1 MSTTPKLWLTSLDPI
16 SFRPLFLPKAVSE
29 TAPAAE
35 APMEVEKVA
44 APEAEVSM
52 KVAQEPPASS
62 MEKLTGD
69 PISPVPVTPPPKVR
83 AVSDRSAP
91 KHVLYKSRRC
101 GSFCRDCRRC
111 SFDPTWFRSKECVPA
126 EFKAEVGENEEIHSP
141 AEGEAAS
148 ILEQV
153 EEAKQLKEKLM
164 LLKELQ
170 AEEARL
176 EKLLLLK
183 SQESETAK
191 KEEKIDKEITH
202 IRVEASAP
210 QPNPDNLDTL
220 PWEPHDF
227 PPVITPEEKEKQQAM
242 VLKGYERDMEGYEND
257 KMERHDKTFIDPLAK
272 NFKCP
277 RVEAV
282 VAYRSEP
289 DPSKDEKLGKV
300 EGDLSTGDRLTSI
313 TVVEKLSDLCR
324 KFHNS
329 ADSGSTADDLIH
341 SLKRSLDEMLLG
353 ASPSGNAPLE
363 KPCKS
368 MKADCNSSGAES
380 KTEAKT
386 ENKTLSTEDHREQD
400 GGSQIDCEGLHEEEE
415 SEEEEEDQQADQDV
429 RPVAVERATWVSPA
443 MQNKLAGKKPNDE
456 EDEEG
461 DSEAKESGDEDED
474 GEEKPSSSNSRKR
487 KSKRTKSQPKAR
499 AKAKAKA
506 KGKAAAKRKSKKEG
520 EDDHK
525 KGPAAKRKAKAKA
538 SAAAKGK
545 PKGKA
550 ERKPK
555 REPVLPLILQVSVK
569 MAHVHFAWTR
579 RSV

>member
-1 MSTTPKLWLTSLDPI
+1 M
-16 SFRPLFLPKAVSE
+16 
-29 TAPAAE
+29 
-35 APMEVEKVA
+35 
-44 APEAEVSM
+44 
-52 KVAQEPPASS
+52 
-62 MEKLTGD
+62 
-69 PISPVPVTPPPKVR
+69 
-83 AVSDRSAP
+83 
-91 KHVLYKSRRC
+91 
-101 GSFCRDCRRC
+101 
-111 SFDPTWFRSKECVPA
+111 
-126 EFKAEVGENEEIHSP
+126 
-141 AEGEAAS
+141 
-148 ILEQV
+148 
-153 EEAKQLKEKLM
+153 
-164 LLKELQ
+164 
-170 AEEARL
+170 
-176 EKLLLLK
+176 
-183 SQESETAK
+183 
-191 KEEKIDKEITH
+191 
-202 IRVEASAP
+202 
-210 QPNPDNLDTL
+210 
-220 PWEPHDF
+220 
-227 PPVITPEEKEKQQAM
+227 
-242 VLKGYERDMEGYEND
+242 
-257 KMERHDKTFIDPLAK
+257 
-272 NFKCP
+272 
-277 RVEAV
+277 
-282 VAYRSEP
+282 AYRSEP

-313 TVVEKLSDLCR
+313 TVVEKLADLCR
-324 KFHNS
+324 KFQHS
-329 ADSGSTADDLIH
+329 ADSGSNADDLIH

-386 ENKTLSTEDHREQD
+386 EDKTPSTEDHREQD

-487 KSKRTKSQPKAR
+487 KSRGTKRQPKAR

-525 KGPAAKRKAKAKA
+525 KGPAAKGKAKAKP

-545 PKGKA
+545 AKGKGREKA
-550 ERKPK
+550 KEGAGASPDPAGVCEDGPCPFCLDKKK
-555 REPVLPLILQVSVK
+555 RLSFQSCAYKFARTAALREGKDQEEAIKLAKKVSYHSFSNHHQPGQVGPC
-569 MAHVHFAWTR
+569 
-579 RSV
+579 